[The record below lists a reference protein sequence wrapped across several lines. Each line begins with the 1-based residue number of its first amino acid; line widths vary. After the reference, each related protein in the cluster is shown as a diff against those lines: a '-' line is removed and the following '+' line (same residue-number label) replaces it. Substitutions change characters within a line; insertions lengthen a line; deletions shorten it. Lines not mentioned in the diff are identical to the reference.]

1 MHIILIIILV
11 LYIVSRLLRY
21 LMPYILRRMQR
32 KMEVRMQ
39 EYADRAT
46 QNNTTE
52 HVKEGETVVV
62 KSAKDSSA
70 TKRDEIG
77 DYVDFE
83 EVQD

>member
-1 MHIILIIILV
+1 MPTILIIILV
-11 LYIVSRLLRY
+11 LYIISRLLRY

-32 KMEVRMQ
+32 KMEARMQ

-46 QNNTTE
+46 QNNTSKQ
-52 HVKEGETVVV
+52 VKEGETVVL
-62 KSAKDSSA
+62 KTTKDSSI
-70 TKRDEIG
+70 TKTDDIG